1 MTSRKNDLKQIMNS
15 LSNDISRLNPQ
26 GLKYFK
32 KASKLYINK
41 TIYQQRTLIKILNG
55 LQNQNKQSESIK
67 LIKKYKDKQKKPP
80 QPPPPPPLPAIQQN
94 YHIQGDVKV
103 VKNIDKKIIL
113 SKNMK

>member
-15 LSNDISRLNPQ
+15 LSNEISRLNPQ

-80 QPPPPPPLPAIQQN
+80 PQQPPPPPPQPAFQQK

-103 VKNIDKKIIL
+103 VKK
-113 SKNMK
+113 